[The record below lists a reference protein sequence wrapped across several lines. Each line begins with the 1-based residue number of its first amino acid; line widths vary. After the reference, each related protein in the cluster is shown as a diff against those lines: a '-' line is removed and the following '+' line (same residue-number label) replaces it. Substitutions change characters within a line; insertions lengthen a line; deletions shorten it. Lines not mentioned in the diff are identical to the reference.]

1 MPMGVPMGMTMVPMS
16 MGMGMGMGMMPMM
29 APMMAMGMN
38 PMLATG
44 LPMQQRLMEAQ
55 AQAEQVNDTKDTVD
69 TEERFSKE
77 ANIRSFERHSNVE
90 REKHGI
96 DDAAPSTKPTPSS
109 ASGSTT
115 AAGPSNTDPA
125 ANTSAEQQEGTKETE
140 EEGEPFRCHLHPQR
154 KPNAKCKFCQRA
166 QGHTVQK
173 PAPEPEPK
181 TVKSDPTLST
191 TANAAKGEFEDYSRR
206 TFNCSPMLK
215 DQIFGSSYFK
225 SLLTIN
231 SIEDLIDEIANYAD
245 TLDVYNPGS
254 MVSPS
259 CFVCQVY
266 RLFTLPQAEDLGE
279 LQAVIDHTDSAV
291 VRCAGFLYMR
301 FVVAPAHLWE
311 KLEEYLFDDMELRY
325 VDGGKQVNT
334 NIGEYIEALLVK
346 DRYFSTPLPRIPM
359 KVRLTLEKELAP
371 LQQYR
376 KRMEANMRVF
386 PRRVGDLL
394 VEVHKNPDWVVGT
407 AIEYVGRSQQR
418 RKVRVRLSA
427 GGDVTVHL
435 GKVVLRET
443 HSDGGESGSEGQAGK
458 RRRSRSRSRGS
469 PDWSRY
475 KGRSDADMVEELRER
490 WKEEAVCGHGK
501 AYSRRPLTVEE
512 ELWKREPEVRVSMLG
527 DEARSTY
534 GRAPQR
540 ADPMESEATRR
551 RRLAEEDERQ
561 KRLRGIYEKYG
572 SASKTESSTLA
583 SKSSDM
589 DGPELLRLG

>member
-1 MPMGVPMGMTMVPMS
+1 
-16 MGMGMGMGMMPMM
+16 
-29 APMMAMGMN
+29 
-38 PMLATG
+38 
-44 LPMQQRLMEAQ
+44 
-55 AQAEQVNDTKDTVD
+55 
-69 TEERFSKE
+69 
-77 ANIRSFERHSNVE
+77 
-90 REKHGI
+90 
-96 DDAAPSTKPTPSS
+96 
-109 ASGSTT
+109 
-115 AAGPSNTDPA
+115 
-125 ANTSAEQQEGTKETE
+125 
-140 EEGEPFRCHLHPQR
+140 
-154 KPNAKCKFCQRA
+154 
-166 QGHTVQK
+166 
-173 PAPEPEPK
+173 
-181 TVKSDPTLST
+181 
-191 TANAAKGEFEDYSRR
+191 
-206 TFNCSPMLK
+206 
-215 DQIFGSSYFK
+215 
-225 SLLTIN
+225 
-231 SIEDLIDEIANYAD
+231 LIDEIANYAD

-279 LQAVIDHTDSAV
+279 LQAVVDHTDSAV

-334 NIGEYIEALLVK
+334 TIGEYIEALLVK

-376 KRMEANMRVF
+376 KRMEANLRVF

-394 VEVHKNPDWVVGT
+394 VEVHMDGDWVVGT

-418 RKVRVRLSA
+418 RKLRVRLS
-427 GGDVTVHL
+427 GRRDVTVHL

-443 HSDGGESGSEGQAGK
+443 HSDGGESGSEGQASK

-527 DEARSTY
+527 DEARSNY
-534 GRAPQR
+534 RRAPHG
-540 ADPMESEATRR
+540 ADPTESEATRR

-572 SASKTESSTLA
+572 SASKTEGSALT